1 MLEFVCYW
9 CEYDLNVHCMKIN
22 EKLIYLIKR
31 EEIPVEWEENLMDLW
46 KGIDGKKDL
55 ARTGDPILI

>member
-1 MLEFVCYW
+1 MLEMHVFLY
-9 CEYDLNVHCMKIN
+9 EYDLNVHYMEIY
-22 EKLIYLIKR
+22 ETLIYLIKW
-31 EEIPVEWEENLMDLW
+31 EEIPVEWKENSMDLW

>member
-1 MLEFVCYW
+1 
-9 CEYDLNVHCMKIN
+9 MKID
-22 EKLIYLIKR
+22 ETLIYLIKG
-31 EEIPVEWEENLMDLW
+31 EEIPVEWKENSMDLW

>member
-1 MLEFVCYW
+1 MLEIVCYL
-9 CEYDLNVHCMKIN
+9 CEYDLNVHCMKIY
-22 EKLIYLIKR
+22 ETLINLIKG
-31 EEIPVEWEENLMDLW
+31 EEISVEWKENSMDLW